1 MGHKP
6 KDESERRTLDQGS
19 SGPLKGH
26 GGQLPGTNYWALRK
40 SENDG
45 QIAIYTPHELLDKFE
60 QYSEYVNGNPLQEA
74 VLLQKNGLL
83 CDVPKMRAMSI
94 KAFCLYIGIGH
105 STFLGYEKRPGYVNI
120 CAAIKDAIYCQK
132 FEGAAAGLLNA
143 NLISRDLGLHDSV
156 LHTVND
162 ERKSVDELF
171 PKQEEFDEVEIIQT
185 KELPYGE

>member
-1 MGHKP
+1 MREPVEIREPGEAKF
-6 KDESERRTLDQGS
+6 
-19 SGPLKGH
+19 GPRKGN

-40 SENDG
+40 VENDG

-60 QYSEYVNGNPLQEA
+60 EYSEYVNGNPLKEA
-74 VLLQKNGLL
+74 VLLQKTGSIM
-83 CDVPKMRAMSI
+83 DVPKMRAMSI
-94 KAFCLYIGIGH
+94 KAFCLYSGIGH
-105 STFLGYEKRPGYVNI
+105 STFLGYEKRHGYINI

-171 PKQEEFDEVEIIQT
+171 PKQSEFDEIEIVQT

>member
-1 MGHKP
+1 MREPAEIREPGEAKF
-6 KDESERRTLDQGS
+6 
-19 SGPLKGH
+19 GPRKGH

-40 SENDG
+40 TENDG

-60 QYSEYVNGNPLQEA
+60 EYSEYVNGNPLKEA
-74 VLLQKNGLL
+74 VLLQKTGETVG
-83 CDVPKMRAMSI
+83 VPKMRAMSV
-94 KAFCLYIGIGH
+94 KAFCLYIGVGH
-105 STFLGYEKRPGYVNI
+105 TTFLGYEKRTGYVNI

-171 PKQEEFDEVEIIQT
+171 PKQEEFDEVEIVQT